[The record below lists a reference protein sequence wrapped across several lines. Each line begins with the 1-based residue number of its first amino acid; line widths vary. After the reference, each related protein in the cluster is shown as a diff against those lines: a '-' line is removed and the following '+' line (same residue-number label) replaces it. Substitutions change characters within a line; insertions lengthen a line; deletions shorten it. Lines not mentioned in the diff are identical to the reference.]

1 MAEKALRA
9 GLASGASGNAGQE
22 ATSPG
27 VPAAPAQQQRCGAR
41 LSWSSGRSM
50 SLSTALS
57 FRRSSESDEVLQ
69 KPPSSNKARSCVVS
83 ACESGTT
90 NRFISTARLAS
101 QATGRRDRGIVGS
114 PENGPFMPERGA
126 K

>member
-27 VPAAPAQQQRCGAR
+27 VPAAPALLFENPKGY
-41 LSWSSGRSM
+41 
-50 SLSTALS
+50 
-57 FRRSSESDEVLQ
+57 
-69 KPPSSNKARSCVVS
+69 SNEARSCVVS

-126 K
+126 KVKTPGATECRR